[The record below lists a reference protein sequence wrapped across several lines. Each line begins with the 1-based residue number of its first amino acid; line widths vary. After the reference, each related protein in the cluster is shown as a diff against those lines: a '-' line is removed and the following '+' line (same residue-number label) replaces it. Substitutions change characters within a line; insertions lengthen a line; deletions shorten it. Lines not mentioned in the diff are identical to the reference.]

1 MAVEYRKLLIIEDNI
16 EELNE
21 LSTYFSMKNQ
31 VYTATT
37 LAEGIELAKNNTY
50 DGIILDLI
58 LPDGNGMSLFNS
70 VHNLPPVVIL
80 SNIASEESMM
90 EGFTQGALDYVVKP
104 CSPILLE
111 MRLSLRLLPMQ
122 KAIITANGLT
132 VNAVKRTCTFQDKTI
147 ALTSSEF
154 NILLFLITHAGQY
167 FLPSEIYENVW
178 KMKSL
183 NTTTIKRHI
192 STLRIKLTNA
202 CGNVKMI
209 HTEFGKG
216 YCFTGEEQQ

>member
-16 EELNE
+16 AQLNE
-21 LSTYFSMKNQ
+21 LHTYFCIKNQ
-31 VYTATT
+31 VKTATT
-37 LAEGIELAKNNTY
+37 LSEGIELAQNNTF

-58 LPDGNGMSLFNS
+58 LPDGNGMSLFDAVDS
-70 VHNLPPVVIL
+70 LPPVVIL
-80 SNIASEESMM
+80 SDVGSEESMM
-90 EGFTQGALDYVVKP
+90 EGFSQGALDYVVKP
-104 CSPILLE
+104 CSPQLLE
-111 MRLSLRLLPMQ
+111 MRLALRLLPIQ
-122 KAIITANGLT
+122 KAVITINGLT
-132 VNAVKRTCTFQDKTI
+132 VNAVTRTCTYQEKPI
-147 ALTSSEF
+147 SLTSSEF

-167 FLPSEIYENVW
+167 FSPSEIYENVW

-209 HTEFGKG
+209 HTGFGKG
-216 YCFTGEEQQ
+216 YCFAGEEK

>member
-16 EELNE
+16 AQLNE
-21 LSTYFSMKNQ
+21 LHTYFCIKNQ
-31 VYTATT
+31 VKTATT
-37 LAEGIELAKNNTY
+37 LSEGIELAQNNTF

-58 LPDGNGMSLFNS
+58 LPDGNGMSLFDAVDS
-70 VHNLPPVVIL
+70 LPPVVIL
-80 SNIASEESMM
+80 SDVGSEESMM
-90 EGFTQGALDYVVKP
+90 EGFSQGALDYVVKP
-104 CSPILLE
+104 CSPQLLE
-111 MRLSLRLLPMQ
+111 MRLALRLLPIQ
-122 KAIITANGLT
+122 KAVISINGLT
-132 VNAVKRTCTFQDKTI
+132 VNAVTRTCTYQEKPI
-147 ALTSSEF
+147 SLTSSEF

-209 HTEFGKG
+209 HTGFGKG
-216 YCFTGEEQQ
+216 YCFAGEEK